1 MNQLDKTLEL
11 PLPRRRRAF
20 LPHRSSRWA
29 NRLFQLLLL
38 GASLSMLLL
47 ILTPLIA
54 LVLQVSPAGLLR
66 LVDDPATWSAVR
78 VTAVTSVLSTVLVL
92 TFGLPVAYA
101 LSRHQGRGRLLLEMV
116 LELPMVLP
124 PVVAGLGLLLAFGRR
139 GLVGSL
145 LLPFGIQ
152 IPFTL
157 GAVVLAQMFVLTP
170 FFVKRA
176 AVLFAGVDRQLE
188 TAAMLLGAGPFF
200 TFFRLTLPLC
210 RRALLAETVMA
221 LAQGIGLFGAV
232 ILFAGNL
239 PERTRTL
246 SLAIYGAFE
255 QDPEQA
261 FTLAALMLAGCCALL
276 LVGRLLR
283 RSPGGGGGHG

>member
-1 MNQLDKTLEL
+1 MHQSNKVIDLEL
-11 PLPRRRRAF
+11 SGRHRTQTTPRSWRLSQA
-20 LPHRSSRWA
+20 
-29 NRLFQLLLL
+29 LFQLVLLTASLLL
-38 GASLSMLLL
+38 LLL
-47 ILTPLIA
+47 ILTPLVA
-54 LVLQVSPAGLLR
+54 LLLEVSPARLLT
-66 LVDDPATWSAVR
+66 LAQDPATWSAVR
-78 VTAVTSVLSTVLVL
+78 VTALTSAISTALVL
-92 TFGLPVAYA
+92 LLGVPVAYA
-101 LSRHQGRGRLLLEMV
+101 LSRHQGRGRLLLETV

-157 GAVVLAQMFVLTP
+157 GAVVLAQLFVLTP

-176 AVLFAGVDRQLE
+176 AVLFGGVDRQLE
-188 TAAMLLGAGPFF
+188 TAAMLLGAGPFH

-261 FTLAALMLAGCCALL
+261 FTLAALMLAGCCGLL

-283 RSPGGGGGHG
+283 RGAGSGGGHE

>member
-1 MNQLDKTLEL
+1 MNRLAKTVASVL
-11 PLPRRRRAF
+11 PARRQV
-20 LPHRSSRWA
+20 LTPPRSSRIS
-29 NRLFQLLLL
+29 NQLFQLILL
-38 GASLSMLLL
+38 GASLLLLLL
-47 ILTPLIA
+47 ILTPMVA
-54 LVLQVSPAGLLR
+54 LLLEVSPARLLLLGR
-66 LVDDPATWSAVR
+66 DPATWSALR
-78 VTAVTSVLSTVLVL
+78 VTAVSSVLSTTLVL
-92 TFGLPVAYA
+92 LLGLPVAYA
-101 LSRHQGRGRLLLEMV
+101 LSRHLGRGRQLLETV

-139 GLVGSL
+139 GLVGSF

-152 IPFTL
+152 LPFTL
-157 GAVVLAQMFVLTP
+157 AAVVLAQVFVLTP

-176 AVLFAGVDRQLE
+176 ALLFGGIDRQLE
-188 TAAMLLGAGPFF
+188 VAAMLLGAGPFY

-210 RRALLAETVMA
+210 RRGLFAETIMT
-221 LAQGIGLFGAV
+221 LAQGVGLFGAV

-276 LVGRLLR
+276 LAGRMLR
-283 RSPGGGGGHG
+283 RSPGNGGGHG